1 VLDFGQS
8 VCQIPVCMFDE
19 ERHAPKDCSDHC
31 TYISS
36 EIKVSFILV
45 EKKKKKK
52 NNGHVVH
59 STD

>member
-1 VLDFGQS
+1 
-8 VCQIPVCMFDE
+8 MFDE